1 MELKENATFLGFVG
15 VSDQDGMFVGVG
27 GEGFTPPGPGSSP
40 TF

>member
-27 GEGFTPPGPGSSP
+27 DAVGVGL
-40 TF
+40 